1 MEYVVKQEKGPS
13 SQALHGPAGGARNWF
28 SSTAPTSFHTR
39 VYSLLQGRQDPGHH
53 MTKAGTLQPAVGG
66 GPLGPFPLPSPDP
79 AVLLVAHVSSQPH
92 YSLIQ
97 RIYPHPKQ
105 AHKIKPHVIPSGL
118 VPPALFRPIHPQTPQ
133 APRPDPQGM

>member
-53 MTKAGTLQPAVGG
+53 MTKAGTLKPVVGG
-66 GPLGPFPLPSPDP
+66 ASGAFPSPVSRPCCPTSSRLFPDPLFTGPKDLPS
-79 AVLLVAHVSSQPH
+79 S
-92 YSLIQ
+92 
-97 RIYPHPKQ
+97 KQ